1 MKAFA
6 LPIGTALILLSGC
19 DRSTAPDAS
28 SSGVAIA
35 PRLLA
40 SSLRSQRVS
49 VKLVDGQDTV
59 ASIDKPYVSG
69 MHLVLGNIPV
79 GDTFTIVGQGY
90 DTLADGYWPRIWWA
104 TVTGVASGTTTTV
117 QSVDVP
123 VDTASIPVVDTTGS
137 SLILPDGT
145 YYTTD
150 GADPRAQ
157 DTGNGV
163 HLTSGATA
171 IPKTGTVRAAV
182 LTSTET
188 PGVSVWSRVS
198 TWSYSSTG
206 TVASPAW
213 VEGTWWEDDT
223 DYTGERFVYKLT
235 FYATG
240 TYTWTNMDT
249 IALTAGSG
257 GDSGTWT
264 AASDST
270 SITFISALD
279 QANDDV
285 IHLRSVGGVLHDSDE
300 YGLAG
305 ILERNKPSPSV
316 PGQDAAAM
324 SSLSGVWWF
333 DTSLVNSSSDTVP
346 VVVEYAFRSD
356 GSFSRT
362 YFATPADSTVDTR
375 TLTWSANSTKIV
387 LTVNDSTLQY
397 PYKATATT
405 VSLLDGSKDSL
416 TRARPAMGNSVLS
429 GSWVYNS
436 SNSITFGSTGACT
449 WIYEGSDF
457 QYTWSERNGNIY
469 LYSGGTLEYVYTYT
483 ISGSSLFFDGA
494 TFVKS

>member
-6 LPIGTALILLSGC
+6 LSIGTAAILLAGC
-19 DRSTAPDAS
+19 DQATAPAS
-28 SSGVAIA
+28 GHAGISIA

-49 VKLVDGQDTV
+49 AKLVDGQDTV

-79 GDTFTIVGQGY
+79 GDTFTIVVQGY
-90 DTLADGYWPRIWWA
+90 DSLPDGYWPRTWWA
-104 TVTGVASGTTTTV
+104 TVAGVASGSTTTI
-117 QSVDVP
+117 QAVDVP
-123 VDTASIPVVDTTGS
+123 VDTASGPVVDTTGS

-145 YYTTD
+145 YYTTN
-150 GADPRAQ
+150 GADPRAH

-163 HLTSGATA
+163 HFTSGATA
-171 IPKTGTVRAAV
+171 VTKTGTVRIAA
-182 LTSTET
+182 LAATET
-188 PGVSVWSRVS
+188 PGVYVWSRVS
-198 TWSYSSTG
+198 TWTYASTG
-206 TVASPAW
+206 TVANPAW
-213 VEGTWWEDDT
+213 LVGTWWEDDT
-223 DYTGERFVYKLT
+223 DYTGARFVYKLT

-240 TYTWTNMDT
+240 TYAWTNMDT
-249 IALTAGSG
+249 VALTASSG

-285 IHLRSVGGVLHDSDE
+285 THLRSVGGVLHDSDE

-305 ILERNKPSPSV
+305 ILERNRPDPSV
-316 PGQDAAAM
+316 SGQDVAAM
-324 SSLSGVWWF
+324 SSLSGIWWF

-346 VVVEYAFRSD
+346 LLVEYSFRSD

-362 YFATPADSTVDTR
+362 YFATPADSSVDTR
-375 TLTWSANSTKIV
+375 TLSWTANSSDIV
-387 LTVNDSTLQY
+387 LTVNDSSRQY
-397 PYKATATT
+397 PYKATASTF
-405 VSLLDGSKDSL
+405 SLLDGSKDSL
-416 TRARPAMGNSVLS
+416 TRARPPLGNVALS
-429 GSWVYNS
+429 GTWVYNS
-436 SNSITFGSTGACT
+436 SNSITFGSNGACN

-457 QYTWSERNGNIY
+457 QYTWSERNGKIF
-469 LYSGGTLEYVYTYT
+469 LYSGGTLEYVYSYA
-483 ISGSSLFFDGA
+483 IAGSSLAFDGA